1 MAMSA
6 KLWLVLFIIVASCAA
21 PAAEAP
27 QRTQSAAVIPPRAPT
42 GSTPSTTADVPQR
55 VNAGPIPTQRVAPTP
70 LAGLLAEFRSL
81 AAAALNQEP
90 LPRPPLPF
98 EGLKPPHVYDR
109 EGAGLKPSQLELL
122 GMVLPLDVVFRGK
135 IEPNTVSS
143 TLVVTPDWHSW
154 TRFSTFDRW
163 ASWATPAPPAFAQ
176 LGEAVEALQAAATHG
191 TLAHQSF
198 GQELGVP
205 ESRHWTARSEEIT
218 QRGIEEATALL
229 RQGHEVLGYY
239 FDDVLLIVRRNDAL
253 YWLRFDV
260 DAGLVLDGH
269 HVVTV
274 RPFCTPPVAGCHD

>member
-27 QRTQSAAVIPPRAPT
+27 QRTQSAAVIPPRAPP

-70 LAGLLAEFRSL
+70 LAGLLAEFWSL

-122 GMVLPLDVVFRGK
+122 GMVIPLDVVFRGK

-176 LGEAVEALQAAATHG
+176 LGEAVEALHDLMQEDEASVLILRRTCGLIAA
-191 TLAHQSF
+191 
-198 GQELGVP
+198 
-205 ESRHWTARSEEIT
+205 RKKKK
-218 QRGIEEATALL
+218 
-229 RQGHEVLGYY
+229 
-239 FDDVLLIVRRNDAL
+239 DK
-253 YWLRFDV
+253 
-260 DAGLVLDGH
+260 
-269 HVVTV
+269 VTV
-274 RPFCTPPVAGCHD
+274 NSDKCLGDDCGCARFCTRVFGCPALIWDKNNECASVDEVVCTGCGVCAYLCPQGAIEVEKAEELVK